1 MCASSSRRRSR
12 SFATRY
18 ALTCPSHFL
27 DPDYFQLQERR
38 HYNDPVLAPAP
49 YLAPSHLRDL
59 VLQHVHSPARR
70 QQLWKQVEKVVEGN
84 ANVRAK
90 QVEHQGEEI
99 RAWEWTGVAG
109 AGDLPGTPGT
119 PRMYPKLE

>member
-1 MCASSSRRRSR
+1 M
-12 SFATRY
+12 
-18 ALTCPSHFL
+18 
-27 DPDYFQLQERR
+27 
-38 HYNDPVLAPAP
+38 
-49 YLAPSHLRDL
+49 
-59 VLQHVHSPARR
+59 
-70 QQLWKQVEKVVEGN
+70 
-84 ANVRAK
+84 RAK